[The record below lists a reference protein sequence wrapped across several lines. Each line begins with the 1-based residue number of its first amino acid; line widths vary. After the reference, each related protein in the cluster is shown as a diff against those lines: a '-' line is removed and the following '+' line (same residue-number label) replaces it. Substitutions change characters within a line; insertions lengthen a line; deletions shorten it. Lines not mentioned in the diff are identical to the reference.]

1 MINMETLKERLFSL
15 LEKDIEFR
23 LAVAGMLGFRDI
35 MDRLERH
42 DRKFN
47 EILEE
52 LKRHRKILEEH
63 SKRLEEHDRKFNEIL
78 EELKRHRKILEEHS
92 TILHRYITT
101 MEEEAHEV
109 IAYRLREKGISVELS
124 TLVLPDLEVNVYG
137 ATNDIC
143 VVGET
148 AVRLGRRKIREL
160 EDKVEILREKY
171 PKFLRP
177 RTILVLYTMRA
188 TDEAI
193 RRAKEEGIWLLTATK
208 ELVSLPSS

>member
-1 MINMETLKERLFSL
+1 MRKMVNMEALKERLFSL
-15 LEKDIEFR
+15 LEKDVEFR

-35 MDRLERH
+35 MDRLEKH

-52 LKRHRKILEEH
+52 LRK
-63 SKRLEEHDRKFNEIL
+63 
-78 EELKRHRKILEEHS
+78 HRKILEEHS

-137 ATNDIC
+137 ATDDTCI
-143 VVGET
+143 VGET
-148 AVRLGRRKIREL
+148 AVRLGRRKIEEL
-160 EDKVEILREKY
+160 EEKMELLREKY
-171 PKFLRP
+171 PKFIRP

-208 ELVSLPSS
+208 ELVSLSS